1 MKKLF
6 VFDFDGT
13 LTNADTLLE
22 FIRFACGRKRM
33 LLGFLLYAP
42 LLVLMKARLYPNYK
56 AKQKV
61 FAHFFKGMTLEQFDT
76 LCQAFARKAS
86 ICCVLPPCAS
96 STRCAMRLMPW
107 PL

>member
-33 LLGFLLYAP
+33 LLGFLLYSP
-42 LLVLMKARLYPNYK
+42 LLVLMKARLYPNY
-56 AKQKV
+56 
-61 FAHFFKGMTLEQFDT
+61 
-76 LCQAFARKAS
+76 
-86 ICCVLPPCAS
+86 
-96 STRCAMRLMPW
+96 
-107 PL
+107 